1 MSAIATYRT
10 AILALLTDAG
20 LATFS
25 NNDVD
30 AALKWALAE
39 YSLKRPLIR
48 TYQFDVISTTS
59 MHVMPADFITRHITK
74 VELYDADPD
83 NIIELPHYAFIR
95 DEQWLISTRQAVEAG
110 ETLQVSYSAVHTI
123 DGLDSAAGT
132 TVPDS
137 DEPLLQQGGA
147 GHACLMRARNRI
159 ETINMNPDVLK
170 QYREVAAD
178 FLSNFIGIL
187 INGDSPNVSL
197 PEFPS
202 ADKF

>member
-1 MSAIATYRT
+1 MSTIATYRT

-59 MHVMPADFITRHITK
+59 MHVMPTDLITRHITK

-83 NIIELPHYAFIR
+83 NIIELPHYAFLR
-95 DEQWLISTRQAVEAG
+95 DEQWMISTRQAVEAG
-110 ETLQVSYSAVHTI
+110 ETLQVSYSDIHII

-132 TVPDS
+132 TVPDA

-159 ETINMNPDVLK
+159 ETINMNPEVVK
-170 QYREVAAD
+170 AYREVAAD
-178 FLSNFIGIL
+178 FLSQFVGIL
-187 INGDSPNVSL
+187 ISDAGAIVAL
-197 PEFPS
+197 PDFPT
-202 ADKF
+202 ADRF

>member
-30 AALKWALAE
+30 AALIWALSE

-48 TYQFDVISTTS
+48 TYLFDVISTTT
-59 MHVMPADFITRHITK
+59 MHVMPTDLVTRHITK
-74 VELYDADPD
+74 VELYDADP
-83 NIIELPHYAFIR
+83 NSIIELVYYAFIR
-95 DEQWLISTRQAVEAG
+95 DEQWMISTKYPVETG
-110 ETLQVSYSAVHTI
+110 EILQVSYSTIHTI

-132 TVPDS
+132 TVPDA
-137 DEPLLQQGGA
+137 DEPLLQLGAA

-159 ETINMNPDVLK
+159 ETINMNPEVVK
-170 QYREVAAD
+170 AYREVAAD
-178 FLSNFIGIL
+178 FLSNFLGVL
-187 INGDSPNVSL
+187 ISDARAYVVL
-197 PEFPS
+197 PDFPT